1 MSGPAAGVARE
12 KSGGARRAKALSSV
26 DASAKKR
33 PRKGVV
39 EKSKSGAARRGA
51 TRGIAASRDGDGD
64 DDVRSS
70 QSRRRDGPRAG
81 GGDASSSD
89 ASSAPESDA
98 SPVGPLSHAGASGTS
113 SDDDA
118 LRGGDRGGDR
128 GDRARARPAV
138 ISRTHSSPYSI
149 AETFDPSAHDPAV
162 LVAACG
168 RPLRPE
174 DERPVPLPSR
184 GGTSSAGATLRE
196 WRCVECA
203 RVNDASRRDCARC
216 GGLGEKRS
224 GDEKNPPRKIKR
236 AADPFP
242 PLSAAAA
249 VGSDADDEPALL
261 RVLLPNLTGADVGAD
276 VGAERRGGDRDRDDA
291 SWASRVAAEYETDE
305 FPPPPPPPPPSWA
318 DAFDA
323 EFPPPPPPP
332 GPPPPSQ
339 PRRVVDE
346 NDYKIVTDTSPP
358 SRRRPDASSPPNRA
372 DALEALTAALAA
384 AANADPISDGHVSIK
399 SHVDDA
405 AATALRLA
413 REAASDA
420 FEEHLALTRE
430 DLEDVVEAVDGA
442 MDAMERKLAR

>member
-242 PLSAAAA
+242 PLGAAAA

-291 SWASRVAAEYETDE
+291 SWASRVAAEYETD
-305 FPPPPPPPPPSWA
+305 
-318 DAFDA
+318 